1 MYERKHEPLLQKQ
14 AFVRRLGYNILVALE
29 ALLVSL
35 GLGIIG
41 YHNLCHFS
49 WIDSLLNA
57 SMILGGMGPVCPIDD
72 EYISGKIFASF
83 YAIFSGIGFVGG
95 ISILLAPILHRI
107 YHRFHIE
114 DELEKET
121 NRKKQRH

>member
-14 AFVRRLGYNILVALE
+14 AFVRRLGYNILVAFE

-57 SMILGGMGPVCPIDD
+57 SMILGGMGPVSPIDD
-72 EYISGKIFASF
+72 EYISGKVFASF

>member
-1 MYERKHEPLLQKQ
+1 MYEKKHEPLLQKK
-14 AFVRRLGYNILVALE
+14 AFARRLSYNFLVAFE
-29 ALLVSL
+29 ALLISL

-41 YHNLCHFS
+41 YHSLCDFS

-57 SMILGGMGPVCPIDD
+57 SMILGGMGPVSPID
-72 EYISGKIFASF
+72 EECISGKVFASF

-121 NRKKQRH
+121 NRKKLRH

>member
-1 MYERKHEPLLQKQ
+1 MYEKKREPLLHKQ
-14 AFVRRLGYNILVALE
+14 AFIRRLSYNFLVAFE
-29 ALLVSL
+29 ALFISL

-72 EYISGKIFASF
+72 EYIYGKIFASF
-83 YAIFSGIGFVGG
+83 YAIFSGIGFIGG

-121 NRKKQRH
+121 NRKKQQH

>member
-14 AFVRRLGYNILVALE
+14 AFVRRLGYNILVAFE

-57 SMILGGMGPVCPIDD
+57 SMILGGMGPVSPID
-72 EYISGKIFASF
+72 EECISGKVFASF

>member
-14 AFVRRLGYNILVALE
+14 AFVRRLGYNILVAFE

-83 YAIFSGIGFVGG
+83 YAIFSGIGFIGG

>member
-14 AFVRRLGYNILVALE
+14 AFVRRLGYNILVAFE

-35 GLGIIG
+35 GLVIIG

-83 YAIFSGIGFVGG
+83 YAIFSGIGFIGG

>member
-14 AFVRRLGYNILVALE
+14 AFVRRLGYNILVAFE

-83 YAIFSGIGFVGG
+83 YAIFSGIGFIGG

-114 DELEKET
+114 DELEKEK
-121 NRKKQRH
+121 NRKK